1 MKTVKTV
8 KRFTEADIFSA
19 GKTDPSDRDIF
30 FRFIQRNFNRL
41 DFVGENQE
49 ERFWLTHIWC
59 LVKLAAAVDSYLN
72 WMEWPEGE
80 AMLSRVKAGINRITI
95 TCPRLCHIVWEDFQA
110 YGIDIDQE
118 QESIP
123 QKKPEK
129 PIERQPILRSIPSAT
144 LPPKKKPCNCRDQ

>member
-19 GKTDPSDRDIF
+19 RKTDPSDRDIF

-49 ERFWLTHIWC
+49 EREWLAYIWC
-59 LVKLAAAVDSYLN
+59 LVKLAAAVDSYLD

-95 TCPRLCHIVWEDFQA
+95 ICSRLCNVIWENFQA
-110 YGIDIDQE
+110 YGIDTNQE
-118 QESIP
+118 QKSVP
-123 QKKPEK
+123 QKEPEK
-129 PIERQPILRSIPSAT
+129 SIDRQPILRSYPSAT
-144 LPPKKKPCNCRDQ
+144 LSPKKKPCNCRDQ

>member
-19 GKTDPSDRDIF
+19 RKTDPSDRDIF

-49 ERFWLTHIWC
+49 EREWLAYIWC
-59 LVKLAAAVDSYLN
+59 LVKLAAAVDSYLD

>member
-1 MKTVKTV
+1 MKTV

-19 GKTDPSDRDIF
+19 RKTDPSDRDIF

>member
-19 GKTDPSDRDIF
+19 RKTDPSDRDIF

-144 LPPKKKPCNCRDQ
+144 LPPKKKPCNCQDQ